1 MKMKRFLAGGVA
13 LLMSALLFTPGLNS
27 AAAAEQP
34 VNQMTPYDT
43 YVEPDTF
50 FNGAV
55 LGLKKEGDVHAWI
68 TRELE
73 NMKYGYNINT
83 LNVYGLEGFDSG
95 DSTENKDFLFKELA
109 RLGMK
114 IVVRIESYSNT
125 FAFQVLDLDYVFNTY
140 QNS

>member
-50 FNGAV
+50 FNGASA
-55 LGLKKEGDVHAWI
+55 GSEKRG
-68 TRELE
+68 R
-73 NMKYGYNINT
+73 
-83 LNVYGLEGFDSG
+83 
-95 DSTENKDFLFKELA
+95 
-109 RLGMK
+109 RP
-114 IVVRIESYSNT
+114 R
-125 FAFQVLDLDYVFNTY
+125 LDYPGTGKHEVRVQHQYPERVRTRGV
-140 QNS
+140 